1 MKKYNLAKYSC
12 YMLNFTMAFVLTISP
27 LLFVTF
33 NEMYGISFTL
43 LGFLAVLGFA
53 IQIFIDFLFSFFAK
67 YFNIH
72 KTVRVM
78 PFIAFVGIM
87 VYAVMPPLFPQH
99 AYLWIV
105 IGTLITCL
113 TAGLSEVLCNPI
125 ITAIPSEN
133 TEKELSKLHSTYA
146 WGVVIV
152 VAISTILLKLFG
164 REHWYFVVAV
174 WSLLPLSTFIMFL
187 KAELPVITIGNE
199 TSNSGLPKTMPLF
212 FLCILFGS
220 VAENTMTQWASSFL
234 EVALNIPKTIGDI
247 FGLAL
252 FATLLG
258 LGRSLYAKFGKNIYK
273 VLCVGML
280 GSAICYSIC
289 AISPWPFL
297 SLLGCILT
305 GIFSSM
311 LWPGSLILLE
321 ENNQNIGV
329 VAFAIMAAGG
339 DSGGA
344 IGPQLIGALFD
355 GLMANQNIHLYAERL
370 SFTAQELSMKF
381 SLLVTAIFPLLGYI
395 LLKVMKRKFLTIKS
409 NTNIDKKHRI

>member
-1 MKKYNLAKYSC
+1 MKNYNLAKYSC

-43 LGFLAVLGFA
+43 LGFLAVIGFA
-53 IQIFIDFLFSFFAK
+53 IQIFIDFVFSFFAR

-78 PFIAFVGIM
+78 PLIALVGVII
-87 VYAVMPPLFPQH
+87 YAVMPPLFPNH

-105 IGTLITCL
+105 LATLTTCL

-125 ITAIPSEN
+125 ITAIPSDN

-152 VAISTILLKLFG
+152 VIITTVLLRLFG
-164 REHWYFVVAV
+164 RENWYFVVAI
-174 WSLLPLSTFIMFL
+174 WALLPLTTFILFL
-187 KAELPVITIGNE
+187 KADIPPIILGDKSEKVA
-199 TSNSGLPKTMPLF
+199 LPKTMPLF
-212 FLCILFGS
+212 FLCILLGS

-234 EVALNIPKTIGDI
+234 EIALGIPKTVGDI

-258 LGRSLYAKFGKNIYK
+258 LGRSLYAKFGKNIYR
-273 VLCVGML
+273 VLCLGML
-280 GSAICYSIC
+280 GSAICYILC
-289 AISPWPFL
+289 AVSPLPIISLFA
-297 SLLGCILT
+297 CILT
-305 GIFSSM
+305 GICSSM
-311 LWPGSLILLE
+311 LWPGSLILLG
-321 ENNQNIGV
+321 ENNKNIGV

-355 GLMANQNIHLYAERL
+355 KLMANPNINLWASL
-370 SFTAQELSMKF
+370 LCLTPQELSMKF
-381 SLLVTAIFPLLGYI
+381 SLLVTSIFPILGFI
-395 LLKVMKRKFLTIKS
+395 LLKTMKSKFL
-409 NTNIDKKHRI
+409 NLKKE